1 MKEFLFELLQAVATA
16 AVPVCAAFLVQ
27 FLRRKSAEAAAR
39 TDSLITKELL
49 AEVTEAVTT
58 AVTYTSQT
66 YVDTLKKDGIFNKEA
81 QMEALQKAK
90 DKTLALLS
98 ESAKDVLAQIYGS
111 LDDYLETM
119 IEAQVRVQKQDAPA
133 TLGVPLEAIESV
145 REVPDTAAI
154 ATATAAATAAATSAA
169 TAVVQN
175 TITQTPP
182 VSALDSPQ
190 EGGAAPVV

>member
-1 MKEFLFELLQAVATA
+1 M
-16 AVPVCAAFLVQ
+16 
-27 FLRRKSAEAAAR
+27 
-39 TDSLITKELL
+39 
-49 AEVTEAVTT
+49 
-58 AVTYTSQT
+58 
-66 YVDTLKKDGIFNKEA
+66 
-81 QMEALQKAK
+81 
-90 DKTLALLS
+90 
-98 ESAKDVLAQIYGS
+98 LAQIYGS

-119 IEAQVRVQKQDAPA
+119 IEAQVRVQKQDSPA